1 MFIREVKNLID
12 KNLYNR
18 CMDLSRNYFDK
29 TFYKFPELQLWAE
42 STRRYIIQIWRLQDL
57 LEYYK
62 DNVDL
67 SNSKNYSHYKYGLSL
82 LQSPMNDVFDWKF
95 IDYTNVITYK
105 HNIKH
110 KYAKS
115 R

>member
-18 CMDLSRNYFDK
+18 CMDLSRDYFDK

-57 LEYYK
+57 LK
-62 DNVDL
+62 IIVIINM
-67 SNSKNYSHYKYGLSL
+67 GL
-82 LQSPMNDVFDWKF
+82 VF
-95 IDYTNVITYK
+95 YRVL
-105 HNIKH
+105 
-110 KYAKS
+110 
-115 R
+115 